1 MRWWTLGLLW
11 LLTACTPHLD
21 PSPAGTQEQALSMM
35 LLDTL
40 PPISRKQAT
49 KLSREA
55 IRYSKKLAAR
65 YKITTPPLVHNFLVN
80 VGIKNRGL
88 CYQWSDDLYMHLQ
101 NLHLRSIQLKPV
113 GANIGKYWT
122 EHNAL
127 VVLPTHDNRLDHGV
141 LLDPW
146 RHAGVLYFV
155 PISKDPVYHWQ
166 IRTDRYEVY
175 THAK

>member
-1 MRWWTLGLLW
+1 MRWWILGLFL
-11 LLTACTPHLD
+11 LLTACTPHFT
-21 PSPAGTQEQALSMM
+21 SSSTRAQEQALSLM

-40 PPISRKQAT
+40 PQISHNEAR

-55 IRYSKKLAAR
+55 IRYSRELALR
-65 YKITTPPLVHNFLVN
+65 YKITTAPLVHNFLVN

-88 CYQWSDDLYMHLQ
+88 CYQWSDDLYAHLQ
-101 NLHLRSIQLKPV
+101 KLHLRSIQLRPV

-127 VVLPTHDNRLDHGV
+127 VVLPAHDTHLDHGV

-166 IRTDRYEVY
+166 IRTDRYRVY
-175 THAK
+175 SGR